1 MGKRTRKT
9 PTATAK
15 LTIKK
20 ETLRA
25 LLVRTLDAD
34 QLQQVA
40 GGYPT
45 GGCGGGEA
53 PSHCRC

>member
-9 PTATAK
+9 TTAK

-45 GGCGGGEA
+45 GGCGGNEA

>member
-9 PTATAK
+9 QTATAK
-15 LTIKK
+15 LTVKK
-20 ETLRA
+20 ETMRA
-25 LLVRTLDAD
+25 LLVRTLDDD

-40 GGYPT
+40 GGWPT
-45 GGCGGGEA
+45 DGGTQA